1 LFSVALEAGVG
12 GESPFVDTTTF
23 GCEGFTDGKLD
34 ALFPAGCG
42 GVWVTDGIDTFQLF
56 PWHLEV
62 INRKNL
68 MTVRINF
75 TTLDNFV
82 FGHPAGGEFAYVS
95 DRFPAMFMP
104 NAEGFTIVV
113 DELDKSL
120 TKVKEPDKGKV
131 VGTVS
136 FGSIVYTP
144 SEDCPICS

>member
-1 LFSVALEAGVG
+1 MR
-12 GESPFVDTTTF
+12 
-23 GCEGFTDGKLD
+23 
-34 ALFPAGCG
+34 
-42 GVWVTDGIDTFQLF
+42 GVWVTDGTDTFQLF

-62 INRKNL
+62 INRKNQ

-95 DRFPAMFMP
+95 DRFDAVITPD
-104 NAEGFTIVV
+104 AEGGTIVV
-113 DELDKSL
+113 DELDKNL

-131 VGTVS
+131 VGRVS

-144 SEDCPICS
+144 TDSSPF